1 MFRNNEQE
9 NYFLL
14 YSIYTIPNWQ
24 PLGGILS
31 CNELRFPKNMTFHEN
46 NWLIFQSKKVPIAR
60 QEQVQL
66 CPGQIQEGILRD
78 NFRGIFRFLFHKTRK
93 FLKPKLRPRQPQH
106 FTKA

>member
-1 MFRNNEQE
+1 
-9 NYFLL
+9 
-14 YSIYTIPNWQ
+14 
-24 PLGGILS
+24 
-31 CNELRFPKNMTFHEN
+31 MTFHEN

-106 FTKA
+106 FTKVLDFVILDGTYILQDFKA